1 MSPQA
6 VEGALYEALAQSRGS
21 TADAVRAEAGAGGQI
36 DSLEGM
42 ELVVVAEGRFGVQ
55 IADDE
60 LTAANCSSVPR
71 LAKLVASKMT
81 TA

>member
-1 MSPQA
+1 MSLLS
-6 VEGALYEALAQSRGS
+6 VESALFEALTESCGS
-21 TADAVRAEAGAGGQI
+21 TIEDVRAEMGAGGGI

-42 ELVVVAEGRFGVQ
+42 ELVVAAEARFGVR
-55 IADDE
+55 ITDDE

-71 LAKLVASKMT
+71 LAKLVASKLG